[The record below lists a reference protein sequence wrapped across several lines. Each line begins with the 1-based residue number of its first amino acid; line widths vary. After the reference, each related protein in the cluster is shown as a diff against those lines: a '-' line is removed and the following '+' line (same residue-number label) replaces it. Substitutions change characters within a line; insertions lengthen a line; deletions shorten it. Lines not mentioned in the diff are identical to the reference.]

1 MIESSGNKTMSTT
14 HYKLPLLLDRV
25 MQGYEM
31 EHCDLETSIS
41 KNIELIILTRFGEQ
55 RSDPTFGCEIWDVDF
70 ELIVSPNIWE
80 EKLRQSLLRSVTA
93 HEHRLTKI
101 EVGVT
106 IRDMERTNFFKKFKE
121 MKKRVDIRID
131 AVVVKTGEPFK
142 FHTNMF
148 LSPMSID

>member
-1 MIESSGNKTMSTT
+1 MSTT
-14 HYKLPLLLDRV
+14 YYKLPLPLEKA
-25 MQGYEM
+25 MQGFEM
-31 EHCDLETSIS
+31 DHCDLGTSITKS
-41 KNIELIILTRFGEQ
+41 IELIILTRFGEQ

-80 EKLRQSLLRSVTA
+80 EKLRQSLLRSVTF

-101 EVGVT
+101 DVVIT

-131 AVVVKTGEPFK
+131 AIIVKTGEPFK